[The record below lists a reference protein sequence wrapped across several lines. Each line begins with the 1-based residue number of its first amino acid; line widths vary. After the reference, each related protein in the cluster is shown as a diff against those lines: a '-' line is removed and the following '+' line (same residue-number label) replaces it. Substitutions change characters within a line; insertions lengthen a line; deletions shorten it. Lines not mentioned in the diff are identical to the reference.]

1 MTDLYNGRM
10 VDLLQNQ
17 LSSNPEAEALSYAV
31 LQEKRR
37 IMDEARQTR
46 TMAVIDELPEEIL
59 DVLSVEIP
67 SPYYRQDMT
76 VEQKREIVKG
86 SLRWFTKAGTAAA
99 LSEMTAVIFGSG
111 GVMEWFNFDPNDGE
125 IVPGEFDL
133 ETGAEMQDPTDFMV
147 EINRIIGRIK
157 NVRSRLR
164 NVRFL
169 RIIHAPETPKV
180 LPEKYTIR
188 PIQNM
193 RDLSGEIAQRLSI
206 AALALSVAEVT
217 IGNAVSLASDAAA
230 APSAAAASTAH
241 GEVTIGNAAST
252 EGSVSAKPS
261 GGNLTQSYS
270 AAAII

>member
-1 MTDLYNGRM
+1 MTDLYNGRL

-17 LSSNPEAEALSYAV
+17 LSNNPEAEALSYAV

-37 IMDEARQTR
+37 ILDEARQTR

-59 DVLSVEIP
+59 DILSVEIP

-99 LSEMTAVIFGSG
+99 LSEMTAVVFGSG

-133 ETGAEMQDPTDFMV
+133 ETGAAMQDPTDFMV

-180 LPEKYTIR
+180 LAEKYTIR
-188 PIQNM
+188 PVQNM
-193 RDLSGEIAQRLSI
+193 RDLSGEISQRLSF
-206 AALALSVAEVT
+206 AALALCVAEVT
-217 IGNAVSLASDAAA
+217 IGNAVSLASDAAVA
-230 APSAAAASTAH
+230 SSAAAASTAH
-241 GEVTIGNAAST
+241 GEVTIGNASST
-252 EGSVSAKPS
+252 EGSVSARPS
-261 GGNLTQSYS
+261 RGNLTQSYS
-270 AAAII
+270 AAAVI